1 MGKTMVIAE
10 KPSVGREIARV
21 LGCTKKGDGCLFS
34 DEYIVSWAIGHLVT
48 LFEPE
53 DYDDKYKKWRME
65 TLPVI
70 PETLKLKGILKTK
83 SQLVILKKLMNGADV
98 DSLICATDS
107 GREGELIFRY
117 IYELVKCKKPF
128 KRLWVSSMTDEAIK
142 DGFARLK
149 DGTEYDALYASARC
163 RSEADWLVGMNATR
177 AYTIRFD
184 TLLSVGRVQTPTL
197 ALMVARQKEID
208 AFTAKDFWEV
218 TAAFDLGYKGKWF
231 DPKNDNNTKLETAG
245 AADEIVARVKGQ
257 PGAVESVENEEK
269 RMPPPLLYDLTEL
282 QRDCNRKFG
291 FSASKTLELAQSL
304 YEKRKMITYPRTD
317 SRYVSDDM
325 GGKLKSTMKRLAGLA
340 DYSAY
345 AEPLTQKDL
354 PITKRIMDNSKVTDH
369 HAIIPTDGRLAPDSL
384 PPDERSIFDLIAR
397 RFIAVFLPY
406 YIYNVT
412 KVVTL
417 VGIDRFLSRGTVVL
431 QWGWQALYKDDA
443 DDGGKKKSK
452 KKSEDDEDDNTVL
465 PPLAVSDA
473 VVVTDA
479 TADKKSTKPPKP
491 YTEASLLSAMEYAG
505 RNIEDEDLREQMKD
519 MGLGTPA
526 TRAAIIERLLQV
538 DYITRKGKSLIPT
551 EKGMKLIAIV
561 PEELKSPITTG
572 KWEKGLSSIAKGGM
586 DSDKFMGSIT
596 RYVHFLMQQAQ
607 TADKSVSFP
616 VDPKRAAAAKPKN
629 AQSLGLCPVC
639 GTGAVFENT
648 KSYYCGRWREGCKFN
663 LWKDN
668 AAKSGL
674 TLTDELVRQLL
685 AAKRLT
691 GVALATQQNERCTA
705 DVALA
710 PAPDVRLIIEN
721 KQVTEGA
728 EPHAN
733 QSAGQPAGD

>member
-1 MGKTMVIAE
+1 
-10 KPSVGREIARV
+10 
-21 LGCTKKGDGCLFS
+21 
-34 DEYIVSWAIGHLVT
+34 
-48 LFEPE
+48 
-53 DYDDKYKKWRME
+53 
-65 TLPVI
+65 
-70 PETLKLKGILKTK
+70 
-83 SQLVILKKLMNGADV
+83 
-98 DSLICATDS
+98 
-107 GREGELIFRY
+107 
-117 IYELVKCKKPF
+117 
-128 KRLWVSSMTDEAIK
+128 
-142 DGFARLK
+142 
-149 DGTEYDALYASARC
+149 
-163 RSEADWLVGMNATR
+163 
-177 AYTIRFD
+177 
-184 TLLSVGRVQTPTL
+184 
-197 ALMVARQKEID
+197 
-208 AFTAKDFWEV
+208 
-218 TAAFDLGYKGKWF
+218 
-231 DPKNDNNTKLETAG
+231 
-245 AADEIVARVKGQ
+245 
-257 PGAVESVENEEK
+257 
-269 RMPPPLLYDLTEL
+269 
-282 QRDCNRKFG
+282 
-291 FSASKTLELAQSL
+291 
-304 YEKRKMITYPRTD
+304 
-317 SRYVSDDM
+317 
-325 GGKLKSTMKRLAGLA
+325 
-340 DYSAY
+340 
-345 AEPLTQKDL
+345 
-354 PITKRIMDNSKVTDH
+354 
-369 HAIIPTDGRLAPDSL
+369 
-384 PPDERSIFDLIAR
+384 
-397 RFIAVFLPY
+397 
-406 YIYNVT
+406 
-412 KVVTL
+412 
-417 VGIDRFLSRGTVVL
+417 
-431 QWGWQALYKDDA
+431 
-443 DDGGKKKSK
+443 
-452 KKSEDDEDDNTVL
+452 
-465 PPLAVSDA
+465 
-473 VVVTDA
+473 
-479 TADKKSTKPPKP
+479 
-491 YTEASLLSAMEYAG
+491 MEYAG